1 MSNFLD
7 PKDPSGS
14 SRARPSA
21 TPEPADDAEG
31 VAFALAPEDEALLA
45 RAREEHHRTSV
56 PVPIRLR
63 LLART
68 LEEAYPRAP
77 LAAVPARPLVAVPR
91 RGARTA
97 WLGGALAL
105 GVLSLLLSRF
115 LSRGHESGAE
125 LAKEASAERGAQLLD
140 APIFRAPA
148 REAAAGELSMLGPN
162 LFPRS
167 PFSAADGSWQV
178 RRWDDLTLAP
188 GETARVERDGEA
200 LCVLLGHGQ
209 RVIGGWPW
217 PTAATAPSPA
227 APPAIKLSAGR
238 AYRLVLR
245 AWAREPLPAQ
255 VLVAVGHAG
264 VPFSAA
270 GAARVPVTEEPQGF
284 VVDFV
289 APGDDPS
296 VGVAFLAT
304 ADDDADLTRVC
315 ISDVALGERLG
326 R

>member
-1 MSNFLD
+1 MSNYSD
-7 PKDPSGS
+7 SKDPRGPQ
-14 SRARPSA
+14 RARPSA
-21 TPEPADDAEG
+21 SPEPADAAETA
-31 VAFALAPEDEALLA
+31 AFSLSADDKALLA
-45 RAREEHHRTSV
+45 RAREQHHQSSV
-56 PVPIRLR
+56 PAPVRLR

-68 LEEAYPRAP
+68 LEEACPRAP
-77 LAAVPARPLVAVPR
+77 LAAVPARPLVPVPQ

-115 LSRGHESGAE
+115 ITRGQESSAE
-125 LAKEASAERGAQLLD
+125 LAKEAGAGRGAQLLD

-162 LFPRS
+162 LFPTS
-167 PFSAADGSWQV
+167 PFSARDESWQV
-178 RRWDDLTLAP
+178 RRWDDLKLEP
-188 GETARVERDGEA
+188 GEPARVERDGEA
-200 LCVLLGHGQ
+200 LCVPLGSGQ

-217 PTAATAPSPA
+217 PAAAAAPSQPA
-227 APPAIKLSAGR
+227 LPKVMLSAGR

-255 VLVAVGHAG
+255 LLVAVGHAG

-270 GAARVPVTEEPQGF
+270 GAARVPVSEEPQGF

-296 VGVAFLAT
+296 IGVAFLAT
-304 ADDDADLTRVC
+304 ADADADPTRVC

>member
-1 MSNFLD
+1 MSNHPD
-7 PKDPSGS
+7 PKGPRGPQLP
-14 SRARPSA
+14 RPSA
-21 TPEPADDAEG
+21 VPEPSDEAEAA
-31 VAFALAPEDEALLA
+31 AFSLSAEDEALLA
-45 RAREEHHRTSV
+45 RAREVHHRTSV
-56 PVPIRLR
+56 PEPIRLR

-68 LEEAYPRAP
+68 LEEASPRAP
-77 LAAVPARPLVAVPR
+77 IAAVPARPLVPVPQ

-105 GVLSLLLSRF
+105 GVFSLLVSRF
-115 LSRGHESGAE
+115 LARSHEPGADV
-125 LAKEASAERGAQLLD
+125 AQEAVTGGGAQLFD

-162 LFPRS
+162 LLLRS
-167 PFSAADGSWQV
+167 PFSAQDGSWQV
-178 RRWDDLTLAP
+178 RRWDDLKKPP
-188 GETARVERDGEA
+188 GEPARVERDGEA
-200 LCVLLGHGQ
+200 LCVPLDGGQ

-217 PTAATAPSPA
+217 QAETNPPGQPAP
-227 APPAIKLSAGR
+227 APVKLSAGR

-245 AWAREPLPAQ
+245 AWARDPLPAQ
-255 VLVAVGHAG
+255 VLIAVGHAG

-270 GAARVPVTEEPQGF
+270 GAARVPVSEEPQGF

-304 ADDDADLTRVC
+304 ADADADPTRVC